1 MYVWFNIIIY
11 QIYILIIKIYNYR
24 YNVRLM
30 QEGRMKG
37 QAFVTLQNTVQAQL
51 ALQET
56 NGYILKEKP
65 MVVQYAKVSNS

>member
-1 MYVWFNIIIY
+1 
-11 QIYILIIKIYNYR
+11 
-24 YNVRLM
+24 
-30 QEGRMKG
+30 MKG